1 MPRYWWKMKNYCA
14 ISKVITSFLGIT
26 GRPRQTRT
34 NPIAC
39 PLKVRLRRLDLR
51 PRGSGHFI
59 SLRPGARWFREAV
72 ATDKIRMT
80 IEVLPE
86 GNFPKTRLAAMTA
99 TKRRRRGER
108 KRKRRRRV
116 V

>member
-1 MPRYWWKMKNYCA
+1 MKNGCA

-26 GRPRQTRT
+26 GQPRRTRT

-39 PLKVRLRRLDLR
+39 PPKVKLRRLDLR

-59 SLRPGARWFREAV
+59 ILRPGARWFREAV
-72 ATDKIRMT
+72 ATDKIRTT
-80 IEVLPE
+80 IGVLPE
-86 GNFPKTRLAAMTA
+86 GNFPKTRLVAATTA
-99 TKRRRRGER
+99 TKRRRRRGER
-108 KRKRRRRV
+108 KRKRRRRRV